1 MKNKDQ
7 VKVKTKRG
15 CPTKKKGQIKE
26 NTMKED

>member
-7 VKVKTKRG
+7 VKVTTKRG
-15 CPTKKKGQIKE
+15 CPIKKRGKIKE